1 MSLVWTLTLTTTK
14 QVGGPASQLRL
25 RGAKSQCACKL
36 QVLVKMAPA
45 TPYPLAMGAPLLLPV
60 GVHNNLFT
68 NINTGAGT
76 RPWQSGGAAER
87 GADAGE
93 RSGAVDAAG

>member
-1 MSLVWTLTLTTTK
+1 MHAALSALLVLPPYLAVLSSAAAATLLTHH
-14 QVGGPASQLRL
+14 L
-25 RGAKSQCACKL
+25 
-36 QVLVKMAPA
+36 
-45 TPYPLAMGAPLLLPV
+45 PLLPA